1 MPRPTYWPIYDN
13 LEQLARN
20 CDCLVVTC
28 ALTPAT
34 RNLINAPVLAAL
46 GTDGFLVNIAR
57 GAIVDE
63 QALIAALTN
72 KKIAGA
78 ALDVFA
84 DEPNVPD
91 ALMRMDNVILLPHIG
106 TATRE
111 VRDGRMEKLLH
122 DVQAY
127 LAGRPLRYATTGWIH
142 KYLILFTF
150 LNHVHGEPAP
160 NTTTPSF
167 RRSPESRL

>member
-127 LAGRPLRYATTGWIH
+127 FAGRPLRYATTG
-142 KYLILFTF
+142 
-150 LNHVHGEPAP
+150 
-160 NTTTPSF
+160 
-167 RRSPESRL
+167 